1 MSRLLTLAWPYG
13 QRSAMAVSVPSIQRS
28 VGLLGRAR
36 HHVPRLAARVVP
48 RADVLEVLAVLVG
61 ALRHPYARLAHQLP
75 PLIAAAAS
83 WMAFTWREYVPHRQM
98 LPASSARICS
108 SVGSPYFSMMY
119 FATVNW
125 PGVQMSTALRGVML
139 GVRLPPAGA
148 TFSSAAM
155 PSDVSICLPWHSTT
169 SVEQE
174 QGRHAVDQHRA
185 RPAGAPVAHL
195 LGTAGQAHGHEQRLA
210 QRPVGLHLHLDL
222 GAVDGERGALGHGC
236 VRVLFSEVLDQRI
249 VVGRLLTAQRAG
261 VHEVRHRDGL
271 RVRLGRRAEDRSY
284 PQACGAGCEPGNAAH
299 LEKVTARYVLNH
311 AFLLLFPFC
320 SRNARLRACAR
331 KRRNVAPS
339 ARHVLERPVCGPA
352 STTLPS
358 KRRLC
363 LARRRYRLQGC
374 GGITRWDDAGG
385 SFHVGGPRNASR
397 LLRPRNRRV
406 TSRWKRGRQRGRKGR
421 AGFR

>member
-1 MSRLLTLAWPYG
+1 
-13 QRSAMAVSVPSIQRS
+13 MAGI
-28 VGLLGRAR
+28 RAA
-36 HHVPRLAARVVP
+36 P
-48 RADVLEVLAVLVG
+48 ADVARKLGADLFLGGLAVLLDDV
-61 ALRHPYARLAHQLP
+61 LRDGELA
-75 PLIAAAAS
+75 
-83 WMAFTWREYVPHRQM
+83 WRAV
-98 LPASSARICS
+98 A
-108 SVGSPYFSMMY
+108 
-119 FATVNW
+119 
-125 PGVQMSTALRGVML
+125 ALRGVML
-139 GVRLPPAGA
+139 GVGFHQRAPRLVGRDAFRRLYLLALAFHHQRRAG
-148 TFSSAAM
+148 
-155 PSDVSICLPWHSTT
+155 
-169 SVEQE
+169 
-174 QGRHAVDQHRA
+174 QGRHAVDEHRA

-261 VHEVRHRDGL
+261 VHEVSHRDGL

-320 SRNARLRACAR
+320 SRNARFRACAR